1 MSVTI
6 KDVAKAAKVSV
17 ATVSRALNGH
27 ESVSADARKRVID
40 AARKL
45 RYVPHSA
52 ARSLIT
58 RRTQTIGVLLPDLHG
73 EFFSELIRGI
83 DQAARREGL
92 HILVSSSHDDT
103 KEAVAAIRTM
113 SGRVDGLLIMS
124 PHIDAR
130 LLKDTL
136 PTGLPIVLMNTPVDD
151 VDYDT
156 IAIDNYWGAH
166 AMVRHLV
173 GRGYRSIALIAGPEH
188 NFDAKERLR
197 GYRDALAE
205 LLPDSPERI
214 FSGDFSEESGYRAGQ
229 RIIGLRDRPDAV
241 FAANDMMAVGCQF
254 ALTEVGLQVPRDIGL
269 AGFDD
274 IPMAR
279 FVSPPLTTVRVRIAE
294 LGQQALERLVA
305 GFSPQDNVLTPG
317 HTLRAEL
324 VIRSSCE
331 RPSSAQAQT
340 QTRAAQT
347 LKRVAKFADILPGM
361 TGVEPPI

>member
-1 MSVTI
+1 MSATI

-27 ESVSADARKRVID
+27 ASVSEEARKRVVD

-92 HILVSSSHDDT
+92 HILVSSSHDDA
-103 KEAVAAIRTM
+103 KEAAAAIRTM

-136 PTGLPIVLMNTPVDD
+136 PSGLPIVLMNTPIDD
-151 VDYDT
+151 VGYDT

-173 GRGYRSIALIAGPEH
+173 GRGYRSIAMIAGPE
-188 NFDAKERLR
+188 NNYDAKERLR
-197 GYRDALAE
+197 GYREALAE
-205 LLPDSPERI
+205 LQPHTPARV
-214 FSGDFSEESGYRAGQ
+214 FAGDFSEESGYRAGQ

-254 ALTEVGLQVPRDIGL
+254 ALTEAGMQVPRDIGL

-274 IPMAR
+274 IPIAR
-279 FVSPPLTTVRVRIAE
+279 FMSPPLTTVRVQIAE

-305 GFSPQDNVLTPG
+305 RFSPQENVLTPG

-331 RPSSAQAQT
+331 RSAGT
-340 QTRAAQT
+340 
-347 LKRVAKFADILPGM
+347 
-361 TGVEPPI
+361 EPRLHTVR

>member
-1 MSVTI
+1 MSATI

-27 ESVSADARKRVID
+27 ASVSEDARKRVVD

-92 HILVSSSHDDT
+92 HILVSSSHDDA
-103 KEAVAAIRTM
+103 KEAAAAIRTM

-130 LLKDTL
+130 MLKDTL
-136 PTGLPIVLMNTPVDD
+136 PSGLPIVLMNTPIDD
-151 VDYDT
+151 VGYDT

-173 GRGYRSIALIAGPEH
+173 GRGYRSIAMIAGPE
-188 NFDAKERLR
+188 NNYDAKERLR
-197 GYRDALAE
+197 GYREALAE
-205 LLPDSPERI
+205 LQPHTPARV
-214 FSGDFSEESGYRAGQ
+214 FAGDFSEESGYRAGQ

-254 ALTEVGLQVPRDIGL
+254 ALTEAGMQVPRDIGL

-274 IPMAR
+274 IPIAR
-279 FVSPPLTTVRVRIAE
+279 FMSPPLTTVRVQIAE

-305 GFSPQDNVLTPG
+305 RFSPQENVLTPG

-331 RPSSAQAQT
+331 RSAGNEPRLQT
-340 QTRAAQT
+340 VR
-347 LKRVAKFADILPGM
+347 
-361 TGVEPPI
+361 